1 MPRKQPPKP
10 TEPPWQIILEEI
22 RSQNRATIEAVEVSR
37 EALERRIERL
47 EQETRA
53 RDGMHEMAIR
63 ELKLEVR
70 QLQGDLRSLQGDLRS
85 LQGDMRTLQGEMR
98 TLTTK
103 VEALSHIEERVSALE
118 KRLA

>member
-1 MPRKQPPKP
+1 MPPRKQPPKP

-70 QLQGDLRSLQGDLRS
+70 QLQGDMRT
-85 LQGDMRTLQGEMR
+85 LQGDMRTL
-98 TLTTK
+98 TSK